1 MKTIEQLKAEL
12 EIVHKELVEA
22 NKKNIVKL
30 GRAERCLLCKN
41 QTSSNS
47 VLCLTHLSE
56 RNNTRDNHLANHRL
70 FVFTEK
76 VNIE

>member
-1 MKTIEQLKAEL
+1 MNIEQLQRDLERIKTEL
-12 EIVHKELVEA
+12 KEA
-22 NKKNIVKL
+22 NKKNRINL